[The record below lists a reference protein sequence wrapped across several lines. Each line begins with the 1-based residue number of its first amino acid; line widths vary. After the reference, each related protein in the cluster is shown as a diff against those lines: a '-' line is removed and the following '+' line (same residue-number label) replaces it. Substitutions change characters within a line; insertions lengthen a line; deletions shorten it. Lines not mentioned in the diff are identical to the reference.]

1 MGSVIQTCLIA
12 SLCCFPTNR
21 AVRLGHGVLV
31 CITTA
36 TTHSTHCA
44 DTDTGTLSGGVKK
57 GDCTSEE
64 EARKEREKK
73 EAIAQEHKI
82 RGRLLAKFVEE
93 ARIEAEKLRISEKEN
108 KS

>member
-1 MGSVIQTCLIA
+1 MEYLFVLQQLPLTVHTAQILIQAHLQEELKREIA
-12 SLCCFPTNR
+12 LQR
-21 AVRLGHGVLV
+21 
-31 CITTA
+31 
-36 TTHSTHCA
+36 
-44 DTDTGTLSGGVKK
+44 KK
-57 GDCTSEE
+57 TQKE

-82 RGRLLAKFVEE
+82 RGRLLAKFEEE